1 MSSRRSFHRRCSDWS
16 AGGNASAGD
25 GGDGGGVGSDTISQ
39 SPSQPSSVA
48 SSKLPSLRWCCI
60 HATRRS
66 AASTSASACSPPPPR
81 TSAST
86 SASARRGWALGPL
99 AGAAGR
105 LSDRG
110 GAALLC
116 WKLTMMGGSLSARV
130 C

>member
-1 MSSRRSFHRRCSDWS
+1 MGLALGLGLGLRSRVGVR
-16 AGGNASAGD
+16 ASA
-25 GGDGGGVGSDTISQ
+25 
-39 SPSQPSSVA
+39 P
-48 SSKLPSLRWCCI
+48 
-60 HATRRS
+60 
-66 AASTSASACSPPPPR
+66 